1 MQLGYILV
9 VVWFLGDGTVTGEA
23 IDHYYDAH
31 ECWQNAVWSQETAD
45 PGKAYPCVPETAE

>member
-45 PGKAYPCVPETAE
+45 PGKAYTCVPETAE